1 MARIANPSRAQ
12 VAVGADPR
20 RQALTRW
27 INSPWGPAAL
37 AFVAYGIFVLERLR
51 LFHGDVSRFVAAGD
65 TFFTAGPAARVGLT
79 VIHHNVGY
87 DGQFYYLLALNPFGP
102 HPALT
107 GAMFDTPAYRAQR
120 ILYPFLVWLL
130 TLGGHARFVPL
141 VMLLVN
147 FAAVVACAAL
157 AALVVRRLGAA
168 PSLAAI
174 VVFYPGLLLSLGRDL
189 SEPLALACA
198 LGGVVC
204 ALDRRWRWAA
214 LLLSLAVL
222 GRETMVIF
230 ALALMLAALMARL
243 TPLPALRLPAVRLVA
258 REEWQGV
265 ALAGLAPV
273 VVGAAWQ
280 VVLLLRWGQMGLFAD
295 GPKNIGAPLGG
306 IREAL
311 YYWPTLPWPAE
322 YLRTNQAEG
331 LYLLALAALVA
342 ATLVTRRSGAF
353 LGLAWAGYLLMGL
366 CLSLVVWIE
375 DWAFMRAMMEYGV
388 TSLLILTTA
397 RPSLRQAA
405 LLATMIVWGLVFVT
419 HVGAY

>member
-1 MARIANPSRAQ
+1 MARTAEPARALES
-12 VAVGADPR
+12 AGAGR
-20 RQALTRW
+20 RGRALARW
-27 INSPWGPAAL
+27 VNSPWGPATL

-65 TFFTAGPAARVGLT
+65 TFFKAGPAAQVGLT
-79 VIHHNVGY
+79 VIHHNIGY

-102 HPALT
+102 HPALA

-141 VMLLVN
+141 AMLLVN
-147 FAAVVACAAL
+147 FAAVVALAAL
-157 AALVVRRLGAA
+157 AALAARRLGVA
-168 PSLAAI
+168 PALAAI

-222 GRETMVIF
+222 GRETTVAF
-230 ALALMLAALMARL
+230 GLALLAAAVLARV
-243 TPLPALRLPAVRLVA
+243 TPLLALRLPALRLVA
-258 REEWQGV
+258 REEWRGA
-265 ALAGLAPV
+265 ALAGLAPL
-273 VVGAAWQ
+273 VVGAVWQ

-295 GPKNIGAPLGG
+295 GPKNIGAPLLGL
-306 IREAL
+306 REAL
-311 YYWPTLPWPAE
+311 YYWPTLPWPAL
-322 YLRTNQAEG
+322 YLRTHQAEA

-342 ATLVTRRSGAF
+342 VTLARRRSGAW
-353 LGLAWAGYLLMGL
+353 LGLAWAGYLLIGL
-366 CLSLVVWIE
+366 CFSVIVWIE

-388 TSLLILTTA
+388 TSLLLLTTA
-397 RPSLRQAA
+397 RPILRQAA
-405 LLATMIVWGLVFVT
+405 LLATMVVWGLVFVS